1 MSSRPKSFKVNKL
14 FSQIMPPIVPVNSR
28 GEAIASH
35 NKKYKKKTIPKALKE
50 QVWMQKAGHVF
61 EIKCPIT
68 WCENHINAFNFHTGH
83 NIPESKGGKTS
94 IENLIPICDRCNTSM
109 GDRFSIDEWNK
120 LGPGQASAHVS
131 AHASAHASAQ
141 YQAKA
146 PWWICCSH

>member
-14 FSQIMPPIVPVNSR
+14 FTNIMAPIVPVNSK
-28 GEAIASH
+28 GQSVVASH

-61 EIKCPIT
+61 DVKCPIT

-120 LGPGQASAHVS
+120 LGPGSAQAHVS
-131 AHASAHASAQ
+131 AQAQ
-141 YQAKA
+141 LQK
-146 PWWICCSH
+146 PWWICCSYE

>member
-1 MSSRPKSFKVNKL
+1 MSSRPKSFKVNAL
-14 FSQIMPPIVPVNSR
+14 FSHIMAPIVPVNSK
-28 GEAIASH
+28 GQSAVAPH

-50 QVWMQKAGHVF
+50 QVWIQKAGHVF

-94 IENLIPICDRCNTSM
+94 IENLVPICDRCNTSM

-120 LGPGQASAHVS
+120 LGPGSAQAHVS
-131 AHASAHASAQ
+131 VQ
-141 YQAKA
+141 VQLQK
-146 PWWICCSH
+146 PWWICCSNK

>member
-14 FSQIMPPIVPVNSR
+14 FTNIMAPIVPVNSK
-28 GEAIASH
+28 GQSVVASH

-61 EIKCPIT
+61 DVKCPIT

-120 LGPGQASAHVS
+120 LGPGS
-131 AHASAHASAQ
+131 ASAHASAQ
-141 YQAKA
+141 QPV
-146 PWWICCSH
+146 PWWICCSQ

>member
-14 FSQIMPPIVPVNSR
+14 FTNIMAPIVPVNSR
-28 GEAIASH
+28 GEAVASH

-61 EIKCPIT
+61 DVKCPIT

-120 LGPGQASAHVS
+120 LGPGSAQ
-131 AHASAHASAQ
+131 AHASAQ
-141 YQAKA
+141 AQLQK
-146 PWWICCSH
+146 PWWICCSYE